1 MQFERYTSDHT
12 TLTSGSVWS
21 TGQDQMR
28 IIKQRLLEM
37 MPDLSIFLD
46 VDDLED
52 ISDLE
57 GYVDR
62 SAMILI
68 FCSKGYF
75 QSKNCMREIRSCTE
89 KGKPMIAVLDPDSS
103 SGALSLDE
111 VKGELIAADACYEKW
126 GFTDDGGPDGMAPAH
141 VILTVRVAPNLSG
154 NPSPQAFVISCAMIP
169 MRRRAMHRSA
179 LR

>member
-1 MQFERYTSDHT
+1 
-12 TLTSGSVWS
+12 
-21 TGQDQMR
+21 MR
-28 IIKQRLLEM
+28 IVKQRLLEM

-75 QSKNCMREIRSCTE
+75 QSKNCMREIRSCTR
-89 KGKPMIAVLDPDSS
+89 KGKPIIAVLDPDSS
-103 SGALSLDE
+103 NGALSLDE
-111 VKGELIAADACYEKW
+111 VKGELIVADGSYEKW
-126 GFTDDGGPDGMAPAH
+126 EFTGDGGPDGAA
-141 VILTVRVAPNLSG
+141 
-154 NPSPQAFVISCAMIP
+154 
-169 MRRRAMHRSA
+169 A
-179 LR
+179 L